1 MANPGES
8 RATKN
13 RGASAWPP
21 PALTAGPPNVR
32 RGAIFEDETSDC
44 RCCRGAGG
52 IRQCLRLR
60 HERDHVSL
68 DPPEGRPRQHQV
80 GRRDDRRGESR
91 RLRRGRRTDRRSDD
105 GGPAH
110 AGDGCARPRDRRVD
124 SVRELPAASVRHL
137 GRVHRGGQR
146 GRDELLDGVTATGEL
161 QMPSFAQSG
170 LKVNMA
176 EGSLELSGDQ
186 EILLVDFDVRQSFG
200 HDAAGDRWVMHPVIT
215 GGELGATGGVH
226 VTIRNGTGVTFALGT
241 ATLSLTDM
249 NGTPIGTPLTPTDGD
264 GDGVFEVDFGLL
276 APGSYRVLVN
286 PPQGVTLTVNPAVP
300 FLVTVTSGQ
309 AAEVGLTVTAAS

>member
-1 MANPGES
+1 MKRLIAAAAAALVAFGSACDSGTSETTSLSILLKDAPDNIKSAVVTIDEVNLVGSDGVVVLTGDPTTVDLLTL
-8 RATKN
+8 ATD
-13 RGASAWPP
+13 
-21 PALTAGPPNVR
+21 ALDLVTDVSIPSGSYQQLRFV
-32 RGAIFEDETSDC
+32 IS
-44 RCCRGAGG
+44 GG
-52 IRQCLRLR
+52 YI
-60 HERDHVSL
+60 EVDN
-68 DPPEGRPRQHQV
+68 
-80 GRRDDRRGESR
+80 
-91 RLRRGRRTDRRSDD
+91 
-105 GGPAH
+105 
-110 AGDGCARPRDRRVD
+110 GDGTSTFYASEGYD
-124 SVRELPAASVRHL
+124 ELP
-137 GRVHRGGQR
+137 
-146 GRDELLDGVTATGEL
+146 DGVTATGEL

>member
-1 MANPGES
+1 MKRLIAAAAAALVAFGSACDSGTSETTSLSILLKDAPDNIKSAVVTIDEVNLVGSDGVVVLTGDPTTVDLLTL
-8 RATKN
+8 ATD
-13 RGASAWPP
+13 
-21 PALTAGPPNVR
+21 ALDLVTDVSIPSGSYQQLRFV
-32 RGAIFEDETSDC
+32 IS
-44 RCCRGAGG
+44 GG
-52 IRQCLRLR
+52 YI
-60 HERDHVSL
+60 EVDN
-68 DPPEGRPRQHQV
+68 
-80 GRRDDRRGESR
+80 
-91 RLRRGRRTDRRSDD
+91 
-105 GGPAH
+105 
-110 AGDGCARPRDRRVD
+110 GDGTSTFYASEGYD
-124 SVRELPAASVRHL
+124 ELP
-137 GRVHRGGQR
+137 
-146 GRDELLDGVTATGEL
+146 DGVTATGEL

-186 EILLVDFDVRQSFG
+186 EILLVDFDVRQSYG
-200 HDAAGDRWVMHPVIT
+200 HEAAANRWVMHPVIT

-249 NGTPIGTPLTPTDGD
+249 SGTPIGTPLTPTDGD

-286 PPQGVTLTVNPAVP
+286 PPQGVTLTTNPAVP

>member
-1 MANPGES
+1 MKRLIAAAAAALVAFGSACDSGTSETTSLSILLKDAPDNIKSAVVTIDEVNLVGSDGVVVLTGDPTTVDLLTLATDALDLVTDVSIPSGSYQQLRFVISGVYIEVAN
-8 RATKN
+8 
-13 RGASAWPP
+13 
-21 PALTAGPPNVR
+21 
-32 RGAIFEDETSDC
+32 
-44 RCCRGAGG
+44 
-52 IRQCLRLR
+52 
-60 HERDHVSL
+60 
-68 DPPEGRPRQHQV
+68 
-80 GRRDDRRGESR
+80 
-91 RLRRGRRTDRRSDD
+91 
-105 GGPAH
+105 
-110 AGDGCARPRDRRVD
+110 GDGTSSFYASEGYD
-124 SVRELPAASVRHL
+124 ELP
-137 GRVHRGGQR
+137 
-146 GRDELLDGVTATGEL
+146 DGVTATGEL

-200 HDAAGDRWVMHPVIT
+200 HEAAANRWVMHPVIT

-249 NGTPIGTPLTPTDGD
+249 SGTPIGTPLTPTDGD

-286 PPQGVTLTVNPAVP
+286 PPQGVTLTTNPAVP

>member
-1 MANPGES
+1 MKRLIAAAAAALVAFGSACDSGTSETTSLSILLKDAPDNIKSAVVTIDEVNLVGSDGVVVLTGDPTTVDLLTL
-8 RATKN
+8 ATD
-13 RGASAWPP
+13 
-21 PALTAGPPNVR
+21 ALDLVTDVSIPSGSYQQLRFV
-32 RGAIFEDETSDC
+32 IS
-44 RCCRGAGG
+44 GG
-52 IRQCLRLR
+52 YI
-60 HERDHVSL
+60 EVDN
-68 DPPEGRPRQHQV
+68 
-80 GRRDDRRGESR
+80 
-91 RLRRGRRTDRRSDD
+91 
-105 GGPAH
+105 
-110 AGDGCARPRDRRVD
+110 GDGTSTFHASEGYD
-124 SVRELPAASVRHL
+124 ELP
-137 GRVHRGGQR
+137 
-146 GRDELLDGVTATGEL
+146 DGVTATGEL

-249 NGTPIGTPLTPTDGD
+249 SGTPIGTPLTPTDGD

-286 PPQGVTLTVNPAVP
+286 PPQGVTLTTNPAVP

>member
-1 MANPGES
+1 MKRLIAAAAAALVAFGSACDSGTSETTSLSILLKDAPDNIKSAVVTIDEVNLVGSDGVVVLTGDPTTVDLLTL
-8 RATKN
+8 ATD
-13 RGASAWPP
+13 
-21 PALTAGPPNVR
+21 ALDLVTDVSIPSGSYQQLRFV
-32 RGAIFEDETSDC
+32 IS
-44 RCCRGAGG
+44 GG
-52 IRQCLRLR
+52 YI
-60 HERDHVSL
+60 EVDN
-68 DPPEGRPRQHQV
+68 
-80 GRRDDRRGESR
+80 
-91 RLRRGRRTDRRSDD
+91 
-105 GGPAH
+105 
-110 AGDGCARPRDRRVD
+110 GDGTSTFYASEGYD
-124 SVRELPAASVRHL
+124 ELP
-137 GRVHRGGQR
+137 
-146 GRDELLDGVTATGEL
+146 DGVTATGEL

-200 HDAAGDRWVMHPVIT
+200 HEAAANRWVMHPVIT

-249 NGTPIGTPLTPTDGD
+249 SGTPIGTPLTPTDGD

-286 PPQGVTLTVNPAVP
+286 PPQGVTLTTNPAVP

>member
-1 MANPGES
+1 MKRLIAAAAAALVAFGSACDSGTSETTSLSILLKDAPDNIKSAVVTIDEVNLVGSDGVVVLTGDPTTVDLLTL
-8 RATKN
+8 ATD
-13 RGASAWPP
+13 
-21 PALTAGPPNVR
+21 ALDLVTDVSIPSGSYQQLRFV
-32 RGAIFEDETSDC
+32 IS
-44 RCCRGAGG
+44 GG
-52 IRQCLRLR
+52 YI
-60 HERDHVSL
+60 EVDN
-68 DPPEGRPRQHQV
+68 
-80 GRRDDRRGESR
+80 
-91 RLRRGRRTDRRSDD
+91 
-105 GGPAH
+105 
-110 AGDGCARPRDRRVD
+110 GDGTSTFHASEGYD
-124 SVRELPAASVRHL
+124 ELP
-137 GRVHRGGQR
+137 
-146 GRDELLDGVTATGEL
+146 DGVTATGEL

-249 NGTPIGTPLTPTDGD
+249 SGTPIGTPLTPTDGD

>member
-1 MANPGES
+1 MKRLIAAAAAALVAFGSACDSGTSETTSLSILLKDAPDNIKSAVVTIDEVNLVGSDGVVVLTGDPTTVDLLTL
-8 RATKN
+8 ATD
-13 RGASAWPP
+13 
-21 PALTAGPPNVR
+21 ALDLVTDVSIPSGSYQQLRFV
-32 RGAIFEDETSDC
+32 IS
-44 RCCRGAGG
+44 GG
-52 IRQCLRLR
+52 YI
-60 HERDHVSL
+60 EVDN
-68 DPPEGRPRQHQV
+68 
-80 GRRDDRRGESR
+80 
-91 RLRRGRRTDRRSDD
+91 
-105 GGPAH
+105 
-110 AGDGCARPRDRRVD
+110 GDGTSTFYASEGYD
-124 SVRELPAASVRHL
+124 ELP
-137 GRVHRGGQR
+137 
-146 GRDELLDGVTATGEL
+146 DGVTATGEL

-249 NGTPIGTPLTPTDGD
+249 SGTPIGTPLTPTDGD